1 MQAGYAFRRPRR
13 EFPEMSP
20 GRRKLVI
27 AGLSVSA
34 VLFLCGF
41 LLAGY
46 LWNLSRKF
54 PEAPF
59 QQPSR
64 LYAAATVLTPG
75 LPLSPAEMVAELAD
89 TGYHEAPPGTA
100 VTRGTF
106 RRIGDRLGVGVRR
119 YPTPDGTAGG
129 GLVIATFRG
138 DRVAALSVAGK
149 PARDAALEP
158 ALLASYYD
166 DEVEERRPVLLDE
179 LPDEVVKTVLAAED
193 ARFFI
198 HPGVSPSG
206 IVRALWVNL
215 RGGEVQQ
222 GGSTIT
228 QQLVKNVYLN
238 SHRTLSRKAEEA
250 VIAMML
256 ELRHGKRAI
265 LEAYLNEIYLGRSGP
280 ANVIG
285 FGAAARAFFGRD
297 AAELSLEQAA
307 TLAGMIQSPAG
318 NSPFEHPDRA
328 LERRNRV
335 LQRMGELKWI
345 TPERLAQAQGQP
357 LGTAPRTV
365 EPRPIAP
372 YFASAAEAE
381 AKERFSVEE
390 LGGKGYLLFSTLR
403 WSDQRRAEAA
413 VEQGLASLG
422 DSGKKGKGKRKLQSA
437 LVSVD
442 PRDGSVLAWVG
453 GRDYVK
459 SQFNRVVQ
467 AKRQV
472 GSAFKPVVYAAALT
486 EGVVTPASLLKD
498 SPIDV
503 RIGTAS
509 WRPQNYDR
517 GFRGWVTART
527 ALEQSLNI
535 PTVRVALQVGMPR
548 VIELAKAM
556 GLEGETLE
564 PRPSLALGAFEASP
578 FELAKVYS
586 TLAAGGLKPS
596 IHGLAAVLDGKREP
610 VLGDDLPARRRALPA
625 ASAYLV
631 TSMLQGV
638 VVRGTA
644 AAARG
649 QGVEGPLAG
658 KTGTTNDRRDNWFAG
673 YSPDRVTVVWVGYD
687 DNSPTN
693 LSGARAALPI
703 WSRFTAAVRPSGGYR
718 DFPRPAG
725 VTQVTVDPTTGQ
737 LATEYC
743 PFRVTEIFPDWA
755 VPNEVCR
762 RHSPGGY
769 DQAAGLT
776 LGQPLIDPETGQPID
791 PADSEEP
798 RYAITDDGLQI
809 TDPGGDGP
817 IVISPAR
824 TFPPHPVAVPASGA
838 PAGGADDGNGM
849 ILIRPTARPSRQET
863 AKASPPLVREG
874 PVGMVQGSGV
884 IPAGGQAIGRNP
896 EPAEPAA
903 PAPEAP
909 VEEGGEAPQEPPPP
923 GV

>member
-59 QQPSR
+59 KQPSR
-64 LYAAATVLTPG
+64 LYAAATVLAPG
-75 LPLSPAEMVAELAD
+75 LPLSPADLVTELEG
-89 TGYHEAPPGTA
+89 TGYREAPPGTA

-106 RRIGDRLGVGVRR
+106 RRIGDRVGVGVRP
-119 YPTPDGTAGG
+119 YPTPDGMAGG
-129 GLVIATFRG
+129 DLVIATFRG
-138 DRVAALSVAGK
+138 NRVAAVSVSGK

-166 DEVEERRPVLLDE
+166 DEVEERRPVRLDE

-206 IVRALWVNL
+206 IVRALWANL

-250 VIAMML
+250 AIAMML

-285 FGAAARAFFGRD
+285 FGAAARAYFGRE

-307 TLAGMIQSPAG
+307 TLAGMVQSPASK
-318 NSPFEHPDRA
+318 SPLEHPDRA
-328 LERRNRV
+328 LERRNWV

-345 TPERLAQAQGQP
+345 TPERMKQAQGQP

-365 EPRPIAP
+365 EPRPTAP
-372 YFASAAEAE
+372 YFASAAENE
-381 AKERFSVEE
+381 VRERFSVDE
-390 LGGKGYLLFSTLR
+390 LGGQGYLLFSTLR

-453 GRDYVK
+453 GRDYMK

-472 GSAFKPVVYAAALT
+472 GSAFKPVVYAAALS

-556 GLEGETLE
+556 GLEGEGLE

-578 FELAKVYS
+578 FELAEVYS
-586 TLAAGGLKPS
+586 TFAAGGLRPS
-596 IHGLAAVLDGKREP
+596 IHGLAAVLDRQGEP

-638 VVRGTA
+638 VAHGTA

-649 QGVEGPLAG
+649 QGVDGPLAG

-703 WSRFTAAVRPSGGYR
+703 WSRFTTAVRPAGGYR

-725 VTQVTVDPTTGQ
+725 ITQVTVDPTTGQ

-743 PFRVTEIFPDWA
+743 PYRVTEIFPDWA

-769 DQAAGLT
+769 DQTADLS
-776 LGQPLIDPETGQPID
+776 LGQPLIDPETGLPLD
-791 PADSEEP
+791 PADTEEP
-798 RYAITDDGLQI
+798 RYSITDDGLQI

-824 TFPPHPVAVPASGA
+824 TFPPHPVAVPASGGG
-838 PAGGADDGNGM
+838 AGGGTGAAEDDNGM
-849 ILIRPTARPSRQET
+849 IMIRPTARPGPPRQE
-863 AKASPPLVREG
+863 APPSLVPEG
-874 PVGMVQGSGV
+874 PVGMMQGSGV
-884 IPAGGQAIGRNP
+884 IPAGSQAIGRNP

-903 PAPEAP
+903 EAP
-909 VEEGGEAPQEPPPP
+909 AEGEGETEQEPPPP
-923 GV
+923 GG

>member
-1 MQAGYAFRRPRR
+1 MMQAGYAFRRPRR

-34 VLFLCGF
+34 ALFLGGF
-41 LLAGY
+41 ILAGY
-46 LWNLSRKF
+46 LWNLSRQF

-59 QQPSR
+59 KQPSR
-64 LYAAATVLTPG
+64 LYAAATVLKPG
-75 LPLSPAEMVAELAD
+75 LSLSPEDLVAELAD
-89 TGYHEAPPGTA
+89 TVYRDATPGTA

-106 RRIGDRLGVGVRR
+106 RRIGDRVGVGVRR

-129 GLVIATFRG
+129 GLVIAAFRG
-138 DRVAALSVAGK
+138 DRVAAVSVSGK
-149 PARDAALEP
+149 PAHDAALEP

-166 DEVEERRPVLLDE
+166 DEVEERRPVTLDE

-193 ARFFI
+193 SGFFT

-206 IVRALWVNL
+206 IIRALWVNL

-318 NSPFEHPDRA
+318 NSPLEHPDRA

-345 TPERLAQAQGQP
+345 TPERMRQAQAQP
-357 LGTAPRTV
+357 LETAPRPV
-365 EPRPIAP
+365 ESRPIAP
-372 YFASAAEAE
+372 YFASAAENE
-381 AKERFSVEE
+381 VRERFSVDE
-390 LGGKGYLLFSTLR
+390 LGGQGYLLFSTLR

-437 LVSVD
+437 LISVD
-442 PRDGSVLAWVG
+442 PRDGAVLAWVG

-556 GLEGETLE
+556 GLDGEALE

-578 FELAKVYS
+578 FELA
-586 TLAAGGLKPS
+586 
-596 IHGLAAVLDGKREP
+596 
-610 VLGDDLPARRRALPA
+610 
-625 ASAYLV
+625 
-631 TSMLQGV
+631 
-638 VVRGTA
+638 
-644 AAARG
+644 
-649 QGVEGPLAG
+649 
-658 KTGTTNDRRDNWFAG
+658 
-673 YSPDRVTVVWVGYD
+673 
-687 DNSPTN
+687 
-693 LSGARAALPI
+693 
-703 WSRFTAAVRPSGGYR
+703 
-718 DFPRPAG
+718 
-725 VTQVTVDPTTGQ
+725 
-737 LATEYC
+737 
-743 PFRVTEIFPDWA
+743 
-755 VPNEVCR
+755 EV
-762 RHSPGGY
+762 
-769 DQAAGLT
+769 
-776 LGQPLIDPETGQPID
+776 
-791 PADSEEP
+791 
-798 RYAITDDGLQI
+798 
-809 TDPGGDGP
+809 
-817 IVISPAR
+817 
-824 TFPPHPVAVPASGA
+824 
-838 PAGGADDGNGM
+838 
-849 ILIRPTARPSRQET
+849 
-863 AKASPPLVREG
+863 
-874 PVGMVQGSGV
+874 
-884 IPAGGQAIGRNP
+884 
-896 EPAEPAA
+896 
-903 PAPEAP
+903 
-909 VEEGGEAPQEPPPP
+909 
-923 GV
+923 

>member
-1 MQAGYAFRRPRR
+1 
-13 EFPEMSP
+13 
-20 GRRKLVI
+20 
-27 AGLSVSA
+27 
-34 VLFLCGF
+34 
-41 LLAGY
+41 
-46 LWNLSRKF
+46 
-54 PEAPF
+54 
-59 QQPSR
+59 
-64 LYAAATVLTPG
+64 
-75 LPLSPAEMVAELAD
+75 
-89 TGYHEAPPGTA
+89 
-100 VTRGTF
+100 
-106 RRIGDRLGVGVRR
+106 VGVRR
-119 YPTPDGTAGG
+119 YPTPEGTAGG
-129 GLVIATFRG
+129 GLVIAAFRG
-138 DRVAALSVAGK
+138 DRVASVSVSGK

-166 DEVEERRPVLLDE
+166 DEVEERRPVMLDE

-193 ARFFI
+193 SGFFT

-206 IVRALWVNL
+206 IIRALWVNL

-250 VIAMML
+250 MIAMML

-318 NSPFEHPDRA
+318 NSPLEHPDRA

-335 LQRMGELKWI
+335 LQRMGDLKWI
-345 TPERLAQAQGQP
+345 TPERMRQAQGQP
-357 LGTAPRTV
+357 LGTAPHTV
-365 EPRPIAP
+365 EPRLIAP
-372 YFASAAEAE
+372 YFASAAENE
-381 AKERFSVEE
+381 VRERFHVEE
-390 LGGKGYLLFSTLR
+390 LGGQGYLLFSTLR

-422 DSGKKGKGKRKLQSA
+422 DSGKKGKGRKKLQSA

-453 GRDYVK
+453 GRDYEK

-556 GLEGETLE
+556 GLDGEGLE
-564 PRPSLALGAFEASP
+564 PRPSMALGAFEASP
-578 FELAKVYS
+578 FEMAEVYS
-586 TLAAGGLKPS
+586 TLAAGGLRPS
-596 IHGLAAVLDGKREP
+596 IHGLATVLDRKGEP
-610 VLGDDLPARRRALPA
+610 ILGDDLPARRRALPA

-638 VVRGTA
+638 VARGTA

-649 QGVEGPLAG
+649 QGVDGPLAG

-673 YSPDRVTVVWVGYD
+673 YSPDRVTIVWVGYD
-687 DNSPTN
+687 DNSATT

-703 WSRFTAAVRPSGGYR
+703 WSRFTAAVRPAGGYR

-725 VTQVTVDPTTGQ
+725 ITQVTVDPTTGQ

-743 PFRVTEIFPDWA
+743 PYRVTEIFPDWA
-755 VPNEVCR
+755 VPNEICQ
-762 RHSPGGY
+762 RHSPGGN
-769 DQAAGLT
+769 DQTADLS
-776 LGQPLIDPETGQPID
+776 LGQPLIDPETGLPID
-791 PADSEEP
+791 PADTEEP
-798 RYAITDDGLQI
+798 RYTITDDGLQI

-824 TFPPHPVAVPASGA
+824 TFPPHPVAVPASGGA
-838 PAGGADDGNGM
+838 PAGVAPAGASGGADDDNGM
-849 ILIRPTARPSRQET
+849 ILIRPTARPSRQEP
-863 AKASPPLVREG
+863 AKASPSLVPEG
-874 PVGMVQGSGV
+874 PVGMVQSSGL
-884 IPAGGQAIGRNP
+884 IPAGSQAIGRNP

-903 PAPEAP
+903 EAP
-909 VEEGGEAPQEPPPP
+909 AAPAEGEGEAGQEPPPP
-923 GV
+923 GEG